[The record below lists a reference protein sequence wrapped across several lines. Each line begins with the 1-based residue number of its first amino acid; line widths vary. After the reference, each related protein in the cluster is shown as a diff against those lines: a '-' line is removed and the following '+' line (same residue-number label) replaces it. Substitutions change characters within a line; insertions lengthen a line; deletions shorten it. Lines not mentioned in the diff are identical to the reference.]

1 MLTPSLFLSEMRTD
15 LLMRFRSIKADEAK
29 QEEIHDV
36 QICPH
41 ELISPKS
48 PIYSPDITMTSIEG
62 PKPALIV
69 FY

>member
-1 MLTPSLFLSEMRTD
+1 M
-15 LLMRFRSIKADEAK
+15 ADEAK

-48 PIYSPDITMTSIEG
+48 PIYSPDN
-62 PKPALIV
+62 
-69 FY
+69 